1 MKFATFLKDMLINFL
16 HSVNTILH
24 ISTFVYLKSV
34 KYSSAEEK
42 ILTWS
47 DMSKAKKETKNSYF
61 PENDPCKQIIVH
73 LPHSSPDANKHE
85 SGQSYHS
92 KQHDRVP

>member
-1 MKFATFLKDMLINFL
+1 MYGTFNRVYRVL
-16 HSVNTILH
+16 HN
-24 ISTFVYLKSV
+24 TFVYLKSV

-73 LPHSSPDANKHE
+73 LPHSSPDTNKHE

-92 KQHDRVP
+92 DQHDRVP